1 MNTNFTNLSNHI
13 QQQQESINSL
23 SDRLSC
29 TIPSISSSN
38 FENSPSGAKRINV
51 CFHCAKP
58 NHSFNECK
66 SASPTDK
73 NTISNSLVEKKFDFV
88 KLRERANAL
97 ALSKQNRFNIEPN
110 CTTLNSM
117 SQNQYGSC

>member
-23 SDRLSC
+23 SNRFSY
-29 TIPSISSSN
+29 TIPNRSSSN
-38 FENSPSGAKRINV
+38 FENSPSGDKRINV

-66 SASPTDK
+66 SASPTHK